1 MRKKVLT
8 ISVTCVSVALG
19 FLIALSIQTQK
30 DVEALDQ
37 LQTQRLSSVKNLLT
51 DAQTES
57 LRLKDEHT
65 NLTAQLDEARNQGGT
80 NPSLLAQLDQYRMM
94 DGTVAVQGP
103 GIAITIDDRQQ
114 EHKTVFPL
122 TTDDLMA
129 IANILKFAGAEAVSI
144 NDQRFVAP
152 TAIVMS
158 GSTKLINQVPIS
170 RAEGMPYEILAIGN
184 QDQLVDYFSK
194 LEAIGLKQSGISVS
208 IVRKNVE
215 IPSYKSTYNIGT
227 GS

>member
-8 ISVTCVSVALG
+8 VSVTCVSIALG

-37 LQTQRLSSVKNLLT
+37 IQNQRLSSAKSLLV

-57 LRLKDEHT
+57 LRLQEEHK
-65 NLTAQLDEARNQGGT
+65 NLTTQLEEARNQGGT
-80 NPSLLAQLDQYRMM
+80 NPSLIAQLDQNRMM

-114 EHKTVFPL
+114 DHKTVFPL

-144 NDQRFVAP
+144 NGQRLVAP

-158 GSTKLINQVPIS
+158 GSTKLINQVPIT

-194 LEAIGLKQSGISVS
+194 LEAVGLKQSGISVS

-215 IPSYKSTYNIGT
+215 IPSYKSTYNIG
-227 GS
+227 SSS

>member
-8 ISVTCVSVALG
+8 VSVTCVSIALG

-37 LQTQRLSSVKNLLT
+37 IQNQRLSSAKSLLV

-57 LRLKDEHT
+57 LRLQEEHK
-65 NLTAQLDEARNQGGT
+65 NLTTQLEEARNQGGT
-80 NPSLLAQLDQYRMM
+80 NPSLIAQLDQNRML

-114 EHKTVFPL
+114 DHKTVFPL

-144 NDQRFVAP
+144 NGQRLVAP

-158 GSTKLINQVPIS
+158 GSTKLINQVPIT

-194 LEAIGLKQSGISVS
+194 LEAVGLKQSGISVS

-215 IPSYKSTYNIGT
+215 IPSYKSTYNIG
-227 GS
+227 SSS